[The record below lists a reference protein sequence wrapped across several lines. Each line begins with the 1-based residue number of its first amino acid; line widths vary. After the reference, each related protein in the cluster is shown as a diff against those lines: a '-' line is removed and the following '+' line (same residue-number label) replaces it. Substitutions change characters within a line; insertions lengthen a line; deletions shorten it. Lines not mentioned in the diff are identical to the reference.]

1 MGLESALLIS
11 GSGISNIGA
20 QFAVMS
26 QNVANAATT
35 GYASETQTQQS
46 LSAGGIGMGVESG
59 TVTRYVNQQ
68 LQANIWSQNGTV
80 AALQTTQ
87 TTLQPVSAALGTP
100 GQSGSLSS
108 LLGSLQNAFSALLGT
123 PDSAALQQQVVTSA
137 QTLASGINALSNSYT
152 SARQSAE
159 NDLVSSVGTLN
170 TALSTIGTLNNQIVA
185 ANASGQSVADLQ
197 NQRDAA
203 MQTVSKLTG
212 AQAIPQSNGSILVAT
227 ANGLV
232 LPTNSASALSITPAT
247 MGPNATY
254 SPGSSSGSVPGI
266 MMGGVDVTAQ
276 LSGSGQIGAD
286 IQMRDTTLP
295 TYQGELDEFSQ
306 NVASRFSAQG
316 LTLFT
321 NAKGTVP
328 ASGGSPP
335 QANYVG
341 FASEIQ
347 VNPAILANPALV
359 TDGTNAITG
368 SATGAT
374 SFTPNPTTGPAGFTT
389 LINRVLTY
397 TFGADVQSG
406 VAQPASLTSSLGPS
420 GNLTAPYTAPGTIG
434 DFASTLVS
442 AQANDINNVTTNLA
456 PAQSL
461 QTTLQSAFTSGSG
474 VNINSEM
481 ANMVQLQNAYGAN
494 ARIMQAVQTMWAD
507 LLNFTSMVG

>member
-11 GSGISNIGA
+11 GGGINNISA
-20 QFAVMS
+20 QFALIAH
-26 QNVANAATT
+26 NVANAGTAA
-35 GYASETQTQQS
+35 YASETLPQQS
-46 LSAGGIGMGVESG
+46 LTADGVG
-59 TVTRYVNQQ
+59 LGVQTGVATRYVNQQ
-68 LQANIWSQNGTV
+68 LQSDLWSQNGAV
-80 AALQTTQ
+80 SALQTTQ

-100 GQSGSLSS
+100 GQSGSLSD

-170 TALSTIGTLNNQIVA
+170 AALSTIGTLNNQIVA
-185 ANASGQSVADLQ
+185 ATASGQSVADLQ

-203 MQTVSKLTG
+203 MQTVSGLTG

-254 SPGSSSGSVPGI
+254 PGSIPGI

-286 IQMRDTTLP
+286 IQLRDTTLP
-295 TYQGELDEFSQ
+295 TYQGELDEFAQ
-306 NVASRFSAQG
+306 NTASRFSAQG

-321 NAKGTVP
+321 NASGAVP
-328 ASGGSPP
+328 TSGGTPP

-389 LINRVLTY
+389 LISRVLNY
-397 TFGADVQSG
+397 TFGADVQAG
-406 VAQPASLTSSLGPS
+406 VAQPASLTTSLGPA
-420 GNLTAPYTAPGTIG
+420 GNLSAPYPTPGTIS
-434 DFASTLVS
+434 DFAATLVA
-442 AQANDINNVTTNLA
+442 AQASDINTATTNLA

-461 QTTLQSAFTSGSG
+461 QTTLKSAFTSGSG
-474 VNINSEM
+474 VNIDTEM

-494 ARIMQAVQTMWAD
+494 ARIMEAVQTMWSD